1 MGRGEPQRPARGARE
16 PCHPQDRPRARE
28 PSPPGALPCYG
39 AGAGELCPEAA
50 VADAGVGCADPG
62 AVLNNAVRPAIPL
75 RFFASPRYVAGFKRG
90 GPMLND
96 PLFIVV
102 AIAVLIVLGIL
113 LTGIGGFARGG
124 DFNKKHA
131 NRIMRWRIYAQ
142 FIAVLLILLFVFIRG
157 SGGN

>member
-1 MGRGEPQRPARGARE
+1 
-16 PCHPQDRPRARE
+16 
-28 PSPPGALPCYG
+28 
-39 AGAGELCPEAA
+39 
-50 VADAGVGCADPG
+50 
-62 AVLNNAVRPAIPL
+62 
-75 RFFASPRYVAGFKRG
+75 
-90 GPMLND
+90 MLND

-113 LTGIGGFARGG
+113 LTGIGGFAKGG

-131 NRIMRWRIYAQ
+131 NRLMRWRIYAQ